1 MVKTVRR
8 KKMSSKGVHYLSQK
22 YTLKM
27 MTQVYKALLKLD
39 NKTLLTV
46 NFPFFVFKF
55 FSKKLGKSKRTE
67 KKFYQFLLSIRQYG
81 REGCFRVNL
90 FSKFMTLQEFSNY
103 SELEVYVYIS
113 GLKKINQFNSIGFDI
128 PSNETDQKHLVAF
141 NRGLE
146 YFKHLFESTEIDQS
160 ELKKMRDKVNKLK

>member
-1 MVKTVRR
+1 MTNK
-8 KKMSSKGVHYLSQK
+8 SVHYLSHK

-39 NKTLLTV
+39 SKTLLLIK
-46 NFPFFVFKF
+46 FPFFVFKF
-55 FSKKLGKSKRTE
+55 FIKKLGKSKRTE

-103 SELEVYVYIS
+103 SEKEVYTYIS
-113 GLKKINQFNSIGFDI
+113 GLKKINQFSSIGFDI
-128 PSNETDQKHLVAF
+128 PTNETD
-141 NRGLE
+141 
-146 YFKHLFESTEIDQS
+146 
-160 ELKKMRDKVNKLK
+160 

>member
-1 MVKTVRR
+1 MQICLDMVQTVR
-8 KKMSSKGVHYLSQK
+8 KKNMNNKGIHYLSQK

-39 NKTLLTV
+39 NKTLQTL
-46 NFPFFVFKF
+46 NFPFFVYKF
-55 FSKKLGKSKRTE
+55 FIKKLGKHKRTE

-103 SELEVYVYIS
+103 SEQEVYIYVT
-113 GLKKINQFNSIGFDI
+113 GLKKINQYNSIGFDV
-128 PSNETDQKHLVAF
+128 SNNETDHSHLVAF

-146 YFKHLFESTEIDQS
+146 YFKNLFE
-160 ELKKMRDKVNKLK
+160 